1 MITENVKLKP
11 IQIYTSIQQQ
21 SSVQK
26 ETEKIGIQKYIDW
39 LIKNN
44 NLVDS
49 R

>member
-11 IQIYTSIQQQ
+11 IQMYTSIHQQ

-26 ETEKIGIQKYIDW
+26 ETKKIGIQKYIDW
-39 LIKNN
+39 LIKIN